1 MAKFSINLSDEILE
15 KVDARAASAN
25 VTRAEIIREDVTQ
38 GNTRAAGPEASGDA
52 TQRHPEV
59 TQLQKEIRD
68 LEAAL
73 LEERAGRIEDL
84 KKAQDRQAQETA
96 RFQVLLQGAQ
106 AQKAI
111 PGPSLGIVGSL
122 KALIWGRPK
131 PVEEGWTPAQ
141 PIDEA

>member
-38 GNTRAAGPEASGDA
+38 GNTRAAGPEASGDD
-52 TQRHPEV
+52 TQHNPEV
-59 TQLQKEIRD
+59 TRLQKEVRD

-73 LEERAGRIEDL
+73 LDERAGRIEDL

-106 AQKAI
+106 KAL
-111 PGPSLGIVGSL
+111 PPPRVGLLPSL
-122 KALIWGRPK
+122 KALLWGRSQD
-131 PVEEGWTPAQ
+131 VT
-141 PIDEA
+141 EAREP

>member
-1 MAKFSINLSDEILE
+1 MAKFSINLSDEILG
-15 KVDARAASAN
+15 KVDARAAAAN

-73 LEERAGRIEDL
+73 LDERAGRIADL
-84 KKAQDRQAQETA
+84 KTAQDRQAQETA

-106 AQKAI
+106 KAL
-111 PGPSLGIVGSL
+111 PAPRAGLLPSLR
-122 KALIWGRPK
+122 ALIFGRPS
-131 PVEEGWTPAQ
+131 E
-141 PIDEA
+141 PIDIGEG

>member
-38 GNTRAAGPEASGDA
+38 GNTRAASLEASGDA
-52 TQRHPEV
+52 TQHNPEA
-59 TQLQKEIRD
+59 TRLQKEVRD

-84 KKAQDRQAQETA
+84 KKARELQAQETA

-106 AQKAI
+106 KALPPPRVGLI
-111 PGPSLGIVGSL
+111 PGL
-122 KALIWGRPK
+122 KALIWGRSSEPIE
-131 PVEEGWTPAQ
+131 VGEG
-141 PIDEA
+141 